1 MGCVHPQH
9 SHVRYNTWC
18 LFVTGTFGQ
27 SDPWDV
33 YTPSTYQHSHVP
45 SNTWCLFVTGTF
57 GQSDPWDV
65 YTPSTYQH
73 PHVPYDVLVDPL
85 SMPDHPVIGEKLN
98 THQVIHEDSAR
109 GSKSEVRACTLN
121 I

>member
-1 MGCVHPQH
+1 MRSARIITSNNPPHF
-9 SHVRYNTWC
+9 
-18 LFVTGTFGQ
+18 FVTGTFGQ

-33 YTPSTYQHSHVP
+33 YS
-45 SNTWCLFVTGTF
+45 
-57 GQSDPWDV
+57 
-65 YTPSTYQH
+65 PSTYQH

-109 GSKSEVRACTLN
+109 ASKSDVSACTQIFFSN
-121 I
+121 EKEN